1 MPVAPLAQR
10 LYVLSRREG
19 CARTLIGFEHHS
31 CDILPIDLLVV
42 ETPLEV
48 IEGCVRSPKA
58 VRKRDLREAGIKVAD
73 PFFKNGNAPGL
84 LPAEGPAMKC
94 VGVGNDDILR

>member
-1 MPVAPLAQR
+1 MPVAPLPQR
-10 LYVLSRREG
+10 LYIVSRCEG
-19 CARTLIGFEHHS
+19 RARTLIGFEHHS
-31 CDILPIDLLVV
+31 RDILRIDLLCI
-42 ETPLEV
+42 EIALEV

-58 VRKRDLREAGIKVAD
+58 VRKRDLREAGIQVAD

-84 LPAEGPAMKC
+84 LRAEGPAMKC